1 MHERAFIGI
10 ILLLLFISCLSVNL
24 SADYKTQQEFITI
37 NDGTNHTT
45 VISSTP
51 IFNWTVVSG
60 ASEYTLQ
67 ISNTSDWLN
76 PEVNIT
82 DINPYNYPLYCDV
95 NSTRVSFTL
104 PSGNALSRYHTYYCR
119 VQANIK
125 NM

>member
-1 MHERAFIGI
+1 MSERALIGVI
-10 ILLLLFISCLSVNL
+10 FLLLIVSCFSANL
-24 SADYKTQQEFITI
+24 SADYQTQQEFITI
-37 NDGTNHTT
+37 NGGTNHTT
-45 VISSTP
+45 VISPTP

-67 ISNTSDWLN
+67 ISNTSNWLN

-82 DINPYNYPLYCDV
+82 NINPYNYPSYCDV

-104 PSGNALSRYHTYYCR
+104 PSGNTLSRYHTYYCR

-125 NM
+125 DN